1 MLSTAHVF
9 LAIVGVILVTVG
21 CEPRVDMPRVGSQDS
36 GVLAADTV
44 TRVDAN
50 LWTHRPN
57 EKRGVRVTI
66 GIPSGMDSV
75 VIKRAEGEADS
86 VELIEVNSV
95 RVLAPSKLRRIS
107 VRSEDGD
114 SMSVELRAK
123 VGHCKRLE
131 FVAVRYW
138 NGGPANGTVDELPQ
152 KHELP
157 DCCDATSSGAALD
170 TADAQG
176 GSPTC
181 PSHPA
186 GEVTMTGKEGSH

>member
-1 MLSTAHVF
+1 MMLSTARV
-9 LAIVGVILVTVG
+9 LPAIVGMILVTVG

-57 EKRGVRVTI
+57 EERGVRITL

-75 VIKRAEGEADS
+75 VIKRVEGEADS

-107 VRSEDGD
+107 VRSGDGD
-114 SMSVELRAK
+114 SMSVEVRAK
-123 VGHCKRLE
+123 LGHCTRLDL
-131 FVAVRYW
+131 VAVRYW

-152 KHELP
+152 RHELP
-157 DCCDATSSGAALD
+157 DCCDAASAGAALD
-170 TADAQG
+170 TADAQA
-176 GSPTC
+176 GSPTL
-181 PSHPA
+181 PPPNP
-186 GEVTMTGKEGSH
+186 KPRRR